1 MLPSSINNLYWQ
13 NRSRFSE
20 LIKTYRSRTFIIIII
35 IIICYII
42 VTIDIATTSV
52 TDADIDE
59 LLLLLHQLLM

>member
-13 NRSRFSE
+13 NRSRFCE
-20 LIKTYRSRTFIIIII
+20 LIKLYRSCTLIIII

-42 VTIDIATTSV
+42 VTIDIATISV
-52 TDADIDE
+52 TDVDIDE